1 MTASLPETPSSPS
14 PPSAPPKKPA
24 GWVEN
29 VDGKPR
35 IRWGLIASVLMIVAA
50 QISVTGIFGPTWHPP
65 AGRRVPFLQ
74 LFFAYELIA
83 IAGIAIVYVELQRQ
97 RILSGKSK
105 WQIGLGATM
114 WLTALAA
121 VLFALLGHEY
131 REYHH
136 DQEQFRANQ
145 KKIAAMI
152 EIITGDSSGA
162 AMTVIDTSLNA
173 SQLAC
178 YVQRATFGNDDLAKL
193 IDVASEEGRIACPI
207 KSLWLSMS
215 NVDEAALRESL
226 AKVPALTDLAYFR
239 YPIVEGRVEDATVD
253 AIIKHCPNL
262 QNLSWNL
269 QEFTPEQIAR
279 LRSQFPEINVN
290 GKSWTRFE
298 MERSEATK

>member
-1 MTASLPETPSSPS
+1 M
-14 PPSAPPKKPA
+14 
-24 GWVEN
+24 EN

-35 IRWGLIASVLMIVAA
+35 IRWVFIVPTLLIVGA
-50 QISVTGIFGPTWHPP
+50 QITTTALFGPLWSEPP
-65 AGRRVPFLQ
+65 GRRIPFLQ

-83 IAGIAIVYVELQRQ
+83 IAGFAIVYVELQRQ

-131 REYHH
+131 REYHR

-193 IDVASEEGRIACPI
+193 IDVACEEGRIACPI

-226 AKVPALTDLAYFR
+226 ARVPELTDLAYFR

-262 QNLSWNL
+262 QNLSWNF

-279 LRSQFPEINVN
+279 LRAQFPEINVN
-290 GKSWTRFE
+290 GKSWAQHDQE
-298 MERSEATK
+298 QP